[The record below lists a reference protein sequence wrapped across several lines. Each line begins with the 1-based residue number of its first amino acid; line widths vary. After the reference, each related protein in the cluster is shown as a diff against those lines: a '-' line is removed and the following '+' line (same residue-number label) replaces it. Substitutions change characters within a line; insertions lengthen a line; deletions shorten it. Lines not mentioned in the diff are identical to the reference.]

1 MVSLRAISVGAMIQQ
16 CKKGQEALF
25 FNWLLPAE
33 CLVAATTTAVTA
45 AATAATAT
53 AATASTAAVTA
64 AAASTAAV
72 TAATATAATA
82 STAAVTTTTTAAAEA
97 AATGTW
103 RTCLHWARFVHNETT
118 STVLLTIH
126 SVDSCLRFCIAGH
139 FNKTET
145 FRTTGVTFHH
155 DFGAGNGTV
164 CGKCLLQVFVTER
177 IWQIAYVKFVA
188 HERTPQNNSK
198 RDGVQNRY

>member
-33 CLVAATTTAVTA
+33 CLVAATTTAITA
-45 AATAATAT
+45 AATAT

-82 STAAVTTTTTAAAEA
+82 STAAVTTTTAAAEA
-97 AATGTW
+97 AAAGTW